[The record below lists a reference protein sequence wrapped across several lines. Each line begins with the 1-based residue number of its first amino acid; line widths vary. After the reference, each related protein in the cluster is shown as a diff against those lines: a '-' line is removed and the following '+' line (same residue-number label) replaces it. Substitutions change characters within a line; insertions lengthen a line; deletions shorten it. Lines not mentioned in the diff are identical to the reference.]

1 MRIAI
6 GNGTAI
12 GRHSIGLGDETD
24 ARTFDVEESRDSD
37 LDNLTYDMMTD
48 TFIPSDTQE
57 TSLQSPSSGDFTS
70 SLPFQHM
77 SSEIPPTTRKRNRME
92 FDGKSTS
99 FETNKAQTEVLERMN
114 QSINKLNQSID
125 SIDTRDYS
133 CWDLIKE
140 IPNLDKQ
147 AQYKALK
154 LLNTRA
160 KKIEFYK
167 MTPQERSD
175 WINFELQN

>member
-1 MRIAI
+1 M
-6 GNGTAI
+6 
-12 GRHSIGLGDETD
+12 
-24 ARTFDVEESRDSD
+24 EESQQGNHKGKGKGKNIEKYKVWSMDESNELLKLMVDAGNRGWRDK
-37 LDNLTYDMMTD
+37 
-48 TFIPSDTQE
+48 
-57 TSLQSPSSGDFTS
+57 SGLLSKQTVEKRI
-70 SLPFQHM
+70 LP
-77 SSEIPPTTRKRNRME
+77 I
-92 FDGKSTS
+92 
-99 FETNKAQTEVLERMN
+99 LERMN

>member
-24 ARTFDVEESRDSD
+24 ARTFDVEESRGSD

-99 FETNKAQTEVLERMN
+99 FETNKAQT
-114 QSINKLNQSID
+114 
-125 SIDTRDYS
+125 
-133 CWDLIKE
+133 
-140 IPNLDKQ
+140 
-147 AQYKALK
+147 
-154 LLNTRA
+154 
-160 KKIEFYK
+160 
-167 MTPQERSD
+167 
-175 WINFELQN
+175 